1 MVSHYVMLSEICAL
15 SQKILNEHLFFTVSV
30 ELIKSVRY
38 KSVKPLKI
46 CIQIDSS
53 SLTDYNEILPRSR
66 YVHALGASVFKIF
79 KKTKI
84 RSPTVIRKIFLLKK
98 WKLFGENA
106 PFDSSSLSNLHSNR
120 QGISTIKSRSYS
132 ATENEWE
139 FVRFQRITS
148 LETEFRMVHKG
159 IKLELVDHRSYAP
172 Y

>member
-1 MVSHYVMLSEICAL
+1 MPIASSTCWVFGSMVSHYVMLSEICAL

-46 CIQIDSS
+46 CILIDSS
-53 SLTDYNEILPRSR
+53 SLTDYISDELLPRSC

-148 LETEFRMVHKG
+148 NG
-159 IKLELVDHRSYAP
+159 S
-172 Y
+172 